1 MSRWEQLSTHGVF
14 FYCFQGPIGPVGPKG
29 NQVTDI
35 RIA

>member
-14 FYCFQGPIGPVGPKG
+14 YCFQGPMGPVGPKG